1 MYYKLFGPF
10 DLPIEKQ
17 LIVSRSSDQ
26 RLKDFWQEVERH
38 HTGLSQ
44 ATGCYVFSLSASE
57 NNSLPD
63 LPCYVG
69 QTSNQNFQKRC
80 VNPRIASMLFRMKRR
95 RGYKTAALKI
105 YFVANMTKG
114 AKKFSFSD
122 TDHKKA
128 ETLLIESAA
137 AVNPDLLN
145 TRGKKRFDRLVIE
158 GVVNFD
164 GRLSKSASSFR
175 SLFSVN

>member
-1 MYYKLFGPF
+1 MYYRLFGPF
-10 DLPIEKQ
+10 DVPIEKK
-17 LIVSRSSDQ
+17 LIVSRRSNQ

-44 ATGCYVFSLSASE
+44 ATGCYVFSLSAD
-57 NNSLPD
+57 SLPD

-69 QTSNQNFQKRC
+69 QTSNQDFQKRW
-80 VNPRIASMLFRMKRR
+80 VNPRIATMLFRMKRR

-105 YFVANMTKG
+105 YFVASMTNG
-114 AKKFSFSD
+114 AKKFSSRA

-128 ETLLIESAA
+128 ETLLIERAT
-137 AVNPDLLN
+137 AVNSDLLN
-145 TRGKKRFDRLVIE
+145 TQGKKFFAGLVIE

-175 SLFSVN
+175 SLFSAN